1 MCAARKWARCR
12 ALAAFHDRYR
22 TMKPNLTLLLLVPI
36 AFSACSGHAS
46 ATPGTAPVAAMIKT
60 DTPPPPLD
68 PNNIVSIAA
77 GSKDH
82 STLVAALKA
91 ADYVR
96 SVANPGPLT
105 VFAPTNDAFGKLPAG
120 TVEGLLKPDKQA
132 DLKEIIKY
140 HATTSVYEMKDLK
153 DGQQLAMANGRKV
166 TVHVKDGKV
175 KINDANVVASIRA
188 SNGIV
193 HVIDAVLL
201 PPAQ

>member
-1 MCAARKWARCR
+1 
-12 ALAAFHDRYR
+12 
-22 TMKPNLTLLLLVPI
+22 MKPNLTLSLLVLL
-36 AFSACSGHAS
+36 ALSSCSGRDAS
-46 ATPGTAPVAAMIKT
+46 ATPGAAPVAAAIKT

-82 STLVAALKA
+82 TTLVTALKA

-120 TVEGLLKPDKQA
+120 TVEGLLKPEKQP

-140 HATTSVYEMKDLK
+140 HATTSVYEVKDLK
-153 DGQQLAMANGRKV
+153 DGQQLAMANGKKV